1 MKASRM
7 TVASIALA
15 LLVGAGVTACGDA
28 SDSSSATT
36 GGGAATTGGGGATTG
51 GAATTSGGDASDT
64 PAITITASEY
74 KFEVTG
80 EATGGFVQVTFDNA
94 GQEPHIVVPL
104 KLQPGKT
111 AADAL
116 PILSQEGEP
125 DPAALAE
132 VFDGDPTNSFF
143 GTPGLLPPD
152 DSETTVANFT
162 PGSYVLA
169 CFLPSPDGTPHFALG
184 MLTDFTVGDGDTP
197 APSTQGTFEI
207 ADDSITAPEGVQS
220 GVYAVEN
227 KGTTPSDFN
236 VAGPTEASMSDFDDA
251 VNGYFATIGS
261 GETAVMKLPAPLVA
275 GFSESIPVGKT
286 GYIVVDL
293 DSGRYLMAG
302 NSDDQTG
309 ATLVSGE
316 FEVG

>member
-1 MKASRM
+1 MRVSRATIAV
-7 TVASIALA
+7 TVALLAGTALA
-15 LLVGAGVTACGDA
+15 ACGDD
-28 SDSSSATT
+28 SGSSSATT
-36 GGGAATTGGGGATTG
+36 GGGAATTGGGAATTGG
-51 GAATTSGGDASDT
+51 GAATTGGGDASDT
-64 PAITITASEY
+64 AAITITASEY
-74 KFEVTG
+74 KFEVVG

-94 GQEPHIVVPL
+94 GKEPHIVVPL

-132 VFDGDPTNSFF
+132 VFDGDPTSSFF
-143 GTPGLLPPD
+143 GTPGLLPPG
-152 DSETTVANFT
+152 DSETTVADFA

-169 CFLPSPDGTPHFALG
+169 CFLPSPDGTPHFTLG
-184 MLTDFTVGDGDTP
+184 MLTDFTVADGDTP

-207 ADDSITAPEGVQS
+207 ADDSITAPDGVKE

-236 VAGPTEASMSDFDDA
+236 VAGPTDGSMSDFDAA
-251 VNGYFATIGS
+251 VNGYFASIGT
-261 GETAVMKLPAPLVA
+261 GETTEMKLPAPLVA
-275 GFSESIPVGKT
+275 GFSESIPAGKT
-286 GYIVVDL
+286 GYIVVNL

-309 ATLVSGE
+309 ETLVSGE

>member
-1 MKASRM
+1 MA
-7 TVASIALA
+7 
-15 LLVGAGVTACGDA
+15 ACGDD
-28 SDSSSATT
+28 SGSSSATT
-36 GGGAATTGGGGATTG
+36 AG
-51 GAATTSGGDASDT
+51 GAATTSGGAATAGSTGGDT
-64 PAITITASEY
+64 AAVTITASEY
-74 KFEVTG
+74 TFEVTG

-94 GQEPHIVVPL
+94 GKEPHIVVPL

-132 VFDGDPTNSFF
+132 VFDGDPTSSFY

-152 DSETTVANFT
+152 DSETTIADFA

-184 MLTDFTVGDGDTP
+184 MLTDFTVADGDTP

-207 ADDSITAPEGVQS
+207 TDDSITAPDGVQS

-236 VAGPTEASMSDFDDA
+236 VAGPTDASISDFDTA
-251 VNGYFATIGS
+251 VNGVLRDHRHGRDRGDEAPGTARRRLQRVDPS
-261 GETAVMKLPAPLVA
+261 GQDGLHRRQPGQWSLPDGRQLRRRDRRDARQRRVRGRLTVTAW
-275 GFSESIPVGKT
+275 
-286 GYIVVDL
+286 
-293 DSGRYLMAG
+293 
-302 NSDDQTG
+302 
-309 ATLVSGE
+309 
-316 FEVG
+316 